1 MLCVWVLCLP
11 VCLCIMCVQCFV
23 AGQES
28 ASDPLGLELQL
39 VMSCRVLLGMNPG
52 PLGRME
58 KEEGGVCLG
67 KNVKETLQRLDGLR
81 LSMLLTAG
89 CCVVSPKMEELSRF
103 HYRGNASSRCVQG
116 WERQGHFIK
125 IFLDRYFV
133 RYIRSI

>member
-23 AGQES
+23 VGQES

-52 PLGRME
+52 PLGRVE

-103 HYRGNASSRCVQG
+103 IIVGMLHPAVCKGGKDRDTSLKSSWIG
-116 WERQGHFIK
+116 I
-125 IFLDRYFV
+125 
-133 RYIRSI
+133 S